1 MRFKNLLQ
9 DERGQILPYLAVSLV
24 IMILFAAVGLGGS
37 AVYRD
42 RMNVRD
48 ALDAA
53 AAAALSE
60 ATRESKPTWYIERV
74 TDWDNVPIRDEDG
87 HIIGHRSRPS
97 EWGAT
102 TSGEKDYLVVDR
114 DRAEAAARAYF
125 ARNMVLDQMEY
136 TILDWDF
143 DLKYEER
150 RVQLVKDR
158 PHLPETS
165 PYPGVST
172 KTWEENFPR
181 WAEVTI
187 RVRVETPV
195 PMGSIVNQ
203 ETVVTNLETS
213 YRKSLR

>member
-1 MRFKNLLQ
+1 MLKTLFQ
-9 DERGQILPYLAVSLV
+9 DENGQILPYLAISLV
-24 IMILFAAVGLGGS
+24 IMVLFAAVGMGGS
-37 AVYRD
+37 VVYRD

-60 ATRESKPTWYIERV
+60 ATRESKPTWYTERV
-74 TDWDNVPIRDEDG
+74 TDWDYITIRDEDG
-87 HIIGHRSRPS
+87 NVIGHRRRPS

-102 TSGEKDYLVVDR
+102 ASGEKDYLVVDR

-136 TILDWDF
+136 AILDWDF

-150 RVQLVKDR
+150 PCQLVKDR
-158 PHLPETS
+158 PHLPQTS

-187 RVRVETPV
+187 KVRVEMPV
-195 PMGSIVNQ
+195 AMGSIVNQ

-213 YRKSLR
+213 YRKGLK